1 MKNRRPDRK
10 SLGQLFWA
18 TVAIIAYTNAF
29 SLSVGDAL
37 THMEERKVCTLDIE
51 TRHLFVTYFGI
62 WKEKLSIKIA
72 LQP

>member
-1 MKNRRPDRK
+1 MEKGIV
-10 SLGQLFWA
+10 LGNPL
-18 TVAIIAYTNAF
+18 VR
-29 SLSVGDAL
+29 V
-37 THMEERKVCTLDIE
+37 THMGERKVCALDIE